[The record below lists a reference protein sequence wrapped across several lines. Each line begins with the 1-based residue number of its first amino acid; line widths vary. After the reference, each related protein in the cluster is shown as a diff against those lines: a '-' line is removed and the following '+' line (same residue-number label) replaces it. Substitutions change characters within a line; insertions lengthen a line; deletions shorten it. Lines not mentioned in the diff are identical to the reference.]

1 MHKHGLKSYVTSR
14 YKSQIKQNLNVE
26 CQGNL
31 RVIEKNNVKIK
42 ICIFHIHC
50 NCNAF
55 VKSQMYCDTA
65 CNFVKLWSQLFSA
78 AQPLLNPNVQTPVQS
93 LISIHVL
100 AGRTTELD
108 ASRCMDT
115 NDHTINPS
123 LRNKSLRA
131 RNKVTH
137 VEILPELAQPVPRY
151 AVIVMHRNQQRKKHR
166 HFL

>member
-1 MHKHGLKSYVTSR
+1 
-14 YKSQIKQNLNVE
+14 
-26 CQGNL
+26 
-31 RVIEKNNVKIK
+31 
-42 ICIFHIHC
+42 
-50 NCNAF
+50 
-55 VKSQMYCDTA
+55 MYCDTA

-78 AQPLLNPNVQTPVQS
+78 AQPLLSPNVQTPVQS

-131 RNKVTH
+131 RNKVAH
-137 VEILPELAQPVPRY
+137 VELLRGFARPVPGV
-151 AVIVMHRNQQRKKHR
+151 AI
-166 HFL
+166 